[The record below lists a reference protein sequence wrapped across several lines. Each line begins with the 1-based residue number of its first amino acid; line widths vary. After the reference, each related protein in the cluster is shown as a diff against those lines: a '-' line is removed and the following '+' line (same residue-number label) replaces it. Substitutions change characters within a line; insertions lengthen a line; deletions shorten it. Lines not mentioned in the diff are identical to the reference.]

1 MALPHTHHQRARST
15 TRGLVAPETARRGAA
30 AASGRCPGRAKGRV
44 RGCVCVCPF
53 HTGHGGGRHSGP
65 VTPAMCAEVRVSQ
78 KTGLLSK
85 FWKDSACSG
94 LWPTPVLL
102 GADWDTWEA
111 WPRPCGL
118 QGEVTIL
125 SLPVVT
131 RSEQGARSHSEV

>member
-15 TRGLVAPETARRGAA
+15 GDSPARGSRCVWTVPWAGEGARAG
-30 AASGRCPGRAKGRV
+30 
-44 RGCVCVCPF
+44 VCVRVPF
-53 HTGHGGGRHSGP
+53 PHWAWRGP
-65 VTPAMCAEVRVSQ
+65 PFGACDPCHVCRVRVSQ

-111 WPRPCGL
+111 WPWPCGL

-131 RSEQGARSHSEV
+131 RSQQGARSHSEV